1 MNNVDLRP
9 ETSPKRTFAITTPL
23 YYVNGSPHIG
33 HAYTTMAADALARFQ
48 RLRGREVL
56 LITGTDEHGQKIERT
71 AIAANLSPQ
80 AHCDQ
85 VVADFQRLWQTY
97 NIQLDRFIRTTDPHH
112 EQIVTEFFQ
121 RVLDRGDIYQGQQ
134 QGWYCVACEEFKEE
148 RDLLADHHCP
158 LHPSKAAEWRD
169 ETNYFFKLSAYQ
181 ERLEQLYADQPD
193 FIQPN
198 SRRNEVM
205 NFVKSGLQDFSI
217 SRVNLAWGIPLP
229 NDPSH
234 TIYVWFD
241 ALLGYI
247 SALAEPGTN
256 PNLEESIAKW
266 WPANVHIIGK
276 DILRFHAV
284 YWPAMLMSA
293 GLPLPEM
300 VFGHGFFTKDGRK
313 ISKSEGNIVDPQELV
328 EIYGA
333 EALRYFFLRCFEF
346 GQDGDFNESRFVET
360 VNADLANGLGNLL
373 NRTLGMVKKYS
384 ESPDLKVPTC
394 DLGAIPADHPLKLI
408 GLTLAD
414 RVTGHYDKLAFSE
427 AAEAVLELVRASNKY
442 IDDAAPWTMYKTGQ
456 ISELQQVLYSLLESA
471 RLAGLLLSP
480 AIPKIA
486 TEIYHQLGLRIDF
499 DALQSSAAR
508 DSITVSD
515 PTTVFDFAEHSS
527 WGFLPCGLSL
537 NLAQPVFARLELSSR
552 DSS

>member
-1 MNNVDLRP
+1 MNNDSRS
-9 ETSPKRTFAITTPL
+9 ETFQERAFTITTPL

-48 RLRGREVL
+48 RLRGRKVL
-56 LITGTDEHGQKIERT
+56 LVTGTDEHGQKIERT
-71 AIAANLSPQ
+71 AIEAGLSPQ
-80 AHCDQ
+80 VHCDH
-85 VVADFQRLWQTY
+85 VVADFQALWQKY

-112 EQIVTEFFQ
+112 EQIVKEFFQ
-121 RVLDRGDIYQGQQ
+121 RVLDKGDIYQGQQ

-148 RDLLADHHCP
+148 RDLLADRHCP
-158 LHPSKAAEWRD
+158 MHPSKTAEWRD

-181 ERLEQLYADQPD
+181 TQLEQLYADRPG

-198 SRRNEVM
+198 SRRNEVLS
-205 NFVKSGLQDFSI
+205 FVKSGLQDFSI
-217 SRVNLAWGIPLP
+217 SRVNLDWGIPLP

-247 SALAEPGTN
+247 SALAEPGQN
-256 PNLEESIAKW
+256 PDLQESISKW

-300 VFGHGFFTKDGRK
+300 VFSHGFFTKDGKK
-313 ISKSEGNIVDPQELV
+313 IGKTEGNTVDPMQLAQT
-328 EIYGA
+328 YG
-333 EALRYFFLRCFEF
+333 EESLRYFFLRCFEF
-346 GQDGDFNESRFVET
+346 GQDGDFSESRFVET
-360 VNADLANGLGNLL
+360 VTADLANGLGNLL
-373 NRTLGMVKKYS
+373 HRTLGMVKKYS
-384 ESPDLKVPTC
+384 ATTENLVVPIC
-394 DLGAIPADHPLKLI
+394 DVAAIPADHPLKLI

-414 RVTGHYDKLAFSE
+414 RVTNHYDKLAFNE
-427 AAEAVLELVRASNKY
+427 AADAVMELVRASNKF
-442 IDDAAPWTMYKTGQ
+442 IDDVAPWTMYKTGQ
-456 ISELQQVLYSLLESA
+456 LVELQPVLYSLLESA
-471 RLAGLLLSP
+471 RLAGFLLSP

-486 TEIYHQLGLRIDF
+486 TEIYHQLGLKIDF
-499 DALQSSAAR
+499 DALQSTAAVL
-508 DSITVSD
+508 DFSD
-515 PTTVFDFAEHSS
+515 HSS
-527 WGFLPCGLSL
+527 WGFLPVGLPI